1 MWQVFTRIL
10 PTGLEDISTL
20 ASSCRFRDC
29 CHQDEPDCAV
39 RNQVNPN
46 RLKNYHKMLRESR
59 RDTMSVLER
68 QQQLSQ
74 WKARGRAGRQ
84 RLEMKR
90 DGR

>member
-1 MWQVFTRIL
+1 VDAQTLGALF
-10 PTGLEDISTL
+10 EDVSAL
-20 ASSCRFRDC
+20 ATSCRFRDC
-29 CHQDEPDCAV
+29 SHQDEPGCAV
-39 RNQVNPN
+39 RAHVNPQ

-59 RDTMSVLER
+59 RDGMSVLER

-90 DGR
+90 EGR

>member
-1 MWQVFTRIL
+1 VNAETLITLF
-10 PTGLEDISTL
+10 EDISAL

-29 CHQDEPDCAV
+29 SHQDEPGCAV
-39 RNQVNPN
+39 REQVNLN

-59 RDTMSVLER
+59 RDTMSALER
-68 QQQLSQ
+68 QQQLLQ